1 MATRRPLE
9 FGISVVP
16 TADDLERTRAV
27 VRAADRAG
35 LELLG
40 IQDHPYQRRFLETW
54 MLMATLLAETERIR
68 VFPDVA
74 NLPLRLPAMIAKA
87 AASLDRL
94 SGGRFE
100 LGLGS
105 GAFWDGIAAMG
116 GPRRGPGE
124 ALRAL
129 EEAMEIIRLAWS
141 GEHAVRFEGEHYQ
154 VAGWQPGPPPAHR
167 IEIWLGVY
175 KPRSLELVGR
185 RADGWVPSLG
195 YAPPEQLVEGQKR
208 IDEAAEEA
216 GRDPAAIRR
225 LYNVSGRITDGAHG
239 ELLEGPPEHWVE
251 ILVDWAVRLHVDSF
265 VFWPQ
270 EATPEQVERF
280 ASEVAPAV
288 RAATA

>member
-1 MATRRPLE
+1 MPTRRPLE

-16 TADDLERTRAV
+16 TADDLDRTRAL

-35 LELLG
+35 LDLLG

-100 LGLGS
+100 LGLGA
-105 GAFWDGIAAMG
+105 GAFWQGIAAMG
-116 GPRRGPGE
+116 GPERGPGE
-124 ALRAL
+124 SLEALA
-129 EEAMEIIRLAWS
+129 EAIEIIRLAWS
-141 GEHAVRFEGEHYQ
+141 GEDAVRFEGEHYR

-167 IEIWLGVY
+167 IEIWLGLY
-175 KPRSLELVGR
+175 KPRGLELVGR

-195 YAPPEQLVEGQKR
+195 YAPPEQLAEGQER
-208 IDEAAEEA
+208 VDAAAEQA
-216 GRDPAAIRR
+216 GRDPAEVRR
-225 LYNVSGRITDGAHG
+225 LYNVPGTITDGARG
-239 ELLEGPPEHWVE
+239 ELLEGPSEHWVE
-251 ILVDWAVRLHVDSF
+251 TLADWATRLHVDTF
-265 VFWPQ
+265 VFWPK

-280 ASEVAPAV
+280 ATEVAPAV

>member
-27 VRAADRAG
+27 VRAADWAG

-68 VFPDVA
+68 IFPDVA

-116 GPRRGPGE
+116 GPRRAPGE

-129 EEAMEIIRLAWS
+129 EEAIEIIRLAWS
-141 GEHAVRFEGEHYQ
+141 GERAVRFEGEHYR
-154 VAGWQPGPPPAHR
+154 VSGWQPGPPPAHR

-185 RADGWVPSLG
+185 QADGWVPSLG
-195 YAPPEQLVEGQKR
+195 YAPPEQLAEGQKR

-225 LYNVSGRITDGAHG
+225 LYNMSGRITEGARG

-251 ILVDWAVRLHVDSF
+251 TLADWALRLHVDSF
-265 VFWPQ
+265 VFWPK

-280 ASEVAPAV
+280 ASEVAPVV

>member
-1 MATRRPLE
+1 MPTRRPLE

-16 TADDLERTRAV
+16 TADDLDRTRAL

-54 MLMATLLAETERIR
+54 MLIATLLAETERIR

-129 EEAMEIIRLAWS
+129 EEAIEISRLAWS
-141 GEHAVRFEGEHYQ
+141 GERAVRFEGEHYR

-175 KPRSLELVGR
+175 KPRGLELVGR

-195 YAPPEQLVEGQKR
+195 YAPPEQLEEGQKR
-208 IDEAAEEA
+208 VDAAAEQA
-216 GRDPAAIRR
+216 GRDPAEVRR
-225 LYNVSGRITDGAHG
+225 LYNISGRITEGARG

-251 ILVDWAVRLHVDSF
+251 TLADWAMRLHVDSF
-265 VFWPQ
+265 VFWPK

>member
-1 MATRRPLE
+1 MPLRRPLE
-9 FGISVVP
+9 LGISVVP
-16 TADDLERTRAV
+16 TADELDGTRAL

-35 LELLG
+35 LDFVG

-54 MLMATLLAETERIR
+54 MLMATLLAETEQIRI
-68 VFPDVA
+68 FPDVA

-129 EEAMEIIRLAWS
+129 EEAIEIIRLAWS
-141 GEHAVRFEGEHYQ
+141 GEGAVRFEGEHYR
-154 VAGWQPGPPPAHR
+154 VAGWQPGAPPAHR

-175 KPRSLELVGR
+175 KPRGLELVGR
-185 RADGWVPSLG
+185 RADGWIPSLG
-195 YAPPEQLVEGQKR
+195 YAPPQQLAEGQKR

-216 GRDPAAIRR
+216 GRDPAEIRR
-225 LYNVSGRITDGAHG
+225 LYNFPGTITDGARG

-251 ILVDWAVRLHVDSF
+251 TLADWAVGLHVDSF

-270 EATPEQVERF
+270 NATPEQVERF
-280 ASEVAPAV
+280 ASEIAPAV